1 MQKRTIIG
9 ALLGAAALALTLAAC
24 AAPTPPTVAP
34 LVFTQTAAAEQTSDA
49 VLEEARLTAESMLN
63 QPVTP
68 SATPSPAPT
77 RTSRPT
83 ETSTPRIVLSPTPTA
98 SPPPAATATGT
109 PSPYQC
115 RIIEQT
121 PGDGTTVDIEATVTV
136 SWKIRNVG
144 SAMWE
149 AIAIDFLQTSGDQ
162 VAVESRFDL
171 PKDVKT
177 GEDVEFKVVLETTD
191 RTGIYRTDWRLVFV
205 ENGFTFCPVY
215 IEVWATDLADG
226 DTDY

>member
-1 MQKRTIIG
+1 MQKRVIFG
-9 ALLGAAALALTLAAC
+9 AILSAAAVALSLAAC

-49 VLEEARLTAESMLN
+49 VSEAARLTAQALLN
-63 QPVTP
+63 QPLIPTE
-68 SATPSPAPT
+68 TPSPAPT
-77 RTSRPT
+77 RTARPT

-98 SPPPAATATGT
+98 SPLPSPTATDT

-115 RIIEQT
+115 RIIEQS
-121 PGDGTTVDIEATVTV
+121 PGDGTTVDIDALVNV
-136 SWKIRNVG
+136 RWKIRNVG

-149 AIAIDFLQTSGDQ
+149 SIAIDFLQTSGDQ
-162 VAVESRFDL
+162 VAVETLFDL
-171 PKDVKT
+171 PRDVKP

-205 ENGFTFCPVY
+205 EGGFTFCPVY
-215 IEVWATDLADG
+215 IEVWATDLEDG
-226 DTDY
+226 DTDE